1 MVEAKQEEEERRI
14 GARKREEEEEAGGS
28 SARRPTLP
36 NEFLYSSQ
44 TRNHATLLRQK

>member
-1 MVEAKQEEEERRI
+1 MVEAKQEEEEERRI
-14 GARKREEEEEAGGS
+14 GARKREEEAGGS

>member
-14 GARKREEEEEAGGS
+14 GARKREEEEAGGS